1 MKNKNQGRNF
11 WAIAFLTTAIFCS
24 SQVLAFDE
32 NSKKQTIRS
41 EPEFVPGEFLVKL
54 KSVDALQTLNSL
66 QNEVQTQDLESQLN
80 AKIKKQI
87 HGQNIIVIK
96 KSMIQ
101 TNQSVIETLS
111 QNPLVELV
119 EPNYIYRASTT
130 PNDPQFGNLWGLKN
144 ISQKDSS
151 GSVGVQGIDIDAER
165 AWDIQTGS
173 SDIIV
178 AVIDTGVAYDKE
190 DLKENIWQNTAELNG
205 KAGVDDD
212 QNGYID
218 DVYGWD
224 FASNKA
230 NGMDDHGHG
239 SHCSGTIGA
248 KGNDGKG
255 IVGVNW
261 NVKIMPLKFL
271 SSDGGGTLEG
281 AIEAID
287 YATKMKARIMSNSW
301 GGGGESSLLREAIER
316 SHAAG
321 ALFVAAAGNN
331 GTDNDTTPTYP
342 ANYQVPNVLSVA
354 AIDNKG
360 KLASFSCFGRKTV
373 HVGAPGVNIY
383 STTTAGYDSWSGT
396 SMATPHVSGVAAL
409 VLAQEPNLTNLELR
423 ERIISTSRPIASL
436 SKKVSSGGI
445 VNAYYALTNQKA
457 PPDQND
463 PSMWNYQE
471 ESISTIHPYK
481 GKTKQRF
488 SVSVPGAKQIA
499 LYFSK
504 FETEK
509 NYDKI
514 KIYDSKNNLVE
525 EMSGTLGEAWSSAI
539 PGDSAVIEFSSDD
552 SVHKYGF
559 DLTKT
564 AYR

>member
-1 MKNKNQGRNF
+1 
-11 WAIAFLTTAIFCS
+11 
-24 SQVLAFDE
+24 
-32 NSKKQTIRS
+32 
-41 EPEFVPGEFLVKL
+41 
-54 KSVDALQTLNSL
+54 
-66 QNEVQTQDLESQLN
+66 
-80 AKIKKQI
+80 
-87 HGQNIIVIK
+87 
-96 KSMIQ
+96 
-101 TNQSVIETLS
+101 
-111 QNPLVELV
+111 
-119 EPNYIYRASTT
+119 
-130 PNDPQFGNLWGLKN
+130 
-144 ISQKDSS
+144 
-151 GSVGVQGIDIDAER
+151 
-165 AWDIQTGS
+165 
-173 SDIIV
+173 
-178 AVIDTGVAYDKE
+178 
-190 DLKENIWQNTAELNG
+190 
-205 KAGVDDD
+205 
-212 QNGYID
+212 
-218 DVYGWD
+218 
-224 FASNKA
+224 
-230 NGMDDHGHG
+230 
-239 SHCSGTIGA
+239 
-248 KGNDGKG
+248 
-255 IVGVNW
+255 
-261 NVKIMPLKFL
+261 
-271 SSDGGGTLEG
+271 
-281 AIEAID
+281 
-287 YATKMKARIMSNSW
+287 
-301 GGGGESSLLREAIER
+301 
-316 SHAAG
+316 
-321 ALFVAAAGNN
+321 
-331 GTDNDTTPTYP
+331 
-342 ANYQVPNVLSVA
+342 
-354 AIDNKG
+354 
-360 KLASFSCFGRKTV
+360 
-373 HVGAPGVNIY
+373 
-383 STTTAGYDSWSGT
+383 
-396 SMATPHVSGVAAL
+396 MATPHVSGVAAL